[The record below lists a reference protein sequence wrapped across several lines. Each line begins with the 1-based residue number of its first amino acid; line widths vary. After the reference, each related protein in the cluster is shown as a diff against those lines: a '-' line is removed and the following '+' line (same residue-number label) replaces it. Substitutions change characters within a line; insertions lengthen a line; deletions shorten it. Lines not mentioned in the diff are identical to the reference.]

1 MKPISINI
9 PNLKK
14 NWKKNLIPIK
24 ATSDELNMKAKLR
37 HNVYILFT

>member
-14 NWKKNLIPIK
+14 TDKELISIQ
-24 ATSDELNMKAKLR
+24 ATTDELSTTTKLR
-37 HNVYILFT
+37 HNVYIMYT